1 MAYNIDFTDIKNAV
15 ALVNKKIEKGDCYR
29 IESGFRALDI
39 LKGGWFR
46 GEFSIVG
53 GRPGMGKTGFIISL
67 ISNLLHD
74 DIPVSLFSARNV
86 MNEDFMAYLVSCIK
100 FQSIEHTREEKIE
113 LLKSVDVSN
122 IPLFLN
128 IQPRMTLEYI
138 RDNARILVERHGVKC
153 VFIDSIQ
160 NIFNSEVNGNEK
172 EGMEHI
178 CHELKLIARD
188 LNVPL
193 IVTSDL
199 NRTVEHREGIEAKE
213 PILSDLRGSSAIEF
227 EADSILVLHRPSY
240 YRIFVDEQG
249 NSLREMEI
257 VKILKNR
264 NAIGE
269 VLLKYCQEDG
279 TVDEIWEGK
288 RSERK
293 KRNDLL
299 KNKSVKNLV
308 NTFNLKVDNE

>member
-1 MAYNIDFTDIKNAV
+1 MTYNIDFTDIKNAV

-138 RDNARILVERHGVKC
+138 RDNVRI
-153 VFIDSIQ
+153 
-160 NIFNSEVNGNEK
+160 
-172 EGMEHI
+172 
-178 CHELKLIARD
+178 
-188 LNVPL
+188 
-193 IVTSDL
+193 
-199 NRTVEHREGIEAKE
+199 
-213 PILSDLRGSSAIEF
+213 
-227 EADSILVLHRPSY
+227 
-240 YRIFVDEQG
+240 
-249 NSLREMEI
+249 
-257 VKILKNR
+257 
-264 NAIGE
+264 
-269 VLLKYCQEDG
+269 
-279 TVDEIWEGK
+279 
-288 RSERK
+288 
-293 KRNDLL
+293 
-299 KNKSVKNLV
+299 
-308 NTFNLKVDNE
+308 